1 MNETIFT
8 PRPSQEKILE
18 TLLNASGP
26 LRLLPLKR
34 QSSADSLAARAAP
47 RTILVVDDNRDMVG
61 TTCEVLALLGYAAIP
76 AYSAREACDVL
87 DEARNIDLVLSD
99 IRMPDVDGFD
109 LLRVLR
115 HRYRSLP
122 VILMSGLP
130 LTDED
135 IIPPGA
141 SILQKPFISEE
152 LQRLVQQKLKAPPE
166 GL

>member
-1 MNETIFT
+1 M
-8 PRPSQEKILE
+8 
-18 TLLNASGP
+18 
-26 LRLLPLKR
+26 
-34 QSSADSLAARAAP
+34 SLAARAAP

-130 LTDED
+130 LPTKTSFLLARRFCKSPSSAKSYSDWF
-135 IIPPGA
+135 
-141 SILQKPFISEE
+141 S
-152 LQRLVQQKLKAPPE
+152 R
-166 GL
+166 

>member
-1 MNETIFT
+1 M
-8 PRPSQEKILE
+8 
-18 TLLNASGP
+18 
-26 LRLLPLKR
+26 
-34 QSSADSLAARAAP
+34 SLAARAAP

-141 SILQKPFISEE
+141 SILEKPFAMEE
-152 LQRLVQQKLKAPPE
+152 LQRLVQQKLAPPE

>member
-1 MNETIFT
+1 M
-8 PRPSQEKILE
+8 
-18 TLLNASGP
+18 
-26 LRLLPLKR
+26 
-34 QSSADSLAARAAP
+34 SLASRAKP

-61 TTCEVLALLGYAAIP
+61 TTCEMLVLVGYATIP

-87 DEARNIDLVLSD
+87 DETRNIDLVLSD
-99 IRMPDVDGFD
+99 VRMPDVDGFD

-135 IIPPGA
+135 IIPPGVDFGKA
-141 SILQKPFISEE
+141 IRHGRATTIGSAVTGAARRVVGTCLPHS
-152 LQRLVQQKLKAPPE
+152 LRLADINR
-166 GL
+166 